1 MDSTFER
8 VVEILRDKCELDETV
23 EITMDTTF
31 KDIDLDSLSVV
42 EIDRLPAGITIT
54 EAKSPGTDC
63 SRRFF
68 IHIIYLFLAI
78 RPIGECWRRSW
89 A

>member
-8 VVEILRDKCELDETV
+8 IVDILRQQCDLDDSV

-31 KDIDLDSLSVV
+31 RDIDLDSLDVV
-42 EIDRLPAGITIT
+42 EIALECESEFDITIDVEEPPKT
-54 EAKSPGTDC
+54 M
-63 SRRFF
+63 
-68 IHIIYLFLAI
+68 
-78 RPIGECWRRSW
+78 GEFVELIDSLI

>member
-42 EIDRLPAGITIT
+42 EIALECEDEFGIQIDVEEPPQTMGAFVELVESLL
-54 EAKSPGTDC
+54 EA
-63 SRRFF
+63 
-68 IHIIYLFLAI
+68 
-78 RPIGECWRRSW
+78 
-89 A
+89 

>member
-42 EIDRLPAGITIT
+42 EIALESEDAFGIEIDVEEPPQTMGAFV
-54 EAKSPGTDC
+54 ELTD
-63 SRRFF
+63 S
-68 IHIIYLFLAI
+68 LLA
-78 RPIGECWRRSW
+78 
-89 A
+89 